1 MMYKKV
7 LILPFIFMLIL
18 SLLPK
23 SQAAEMRIVI
33 FVSDNEADS
42 TLAES
47 VANIIEA
54 DAVIKVPWGVY
65 NPEYSAE
72 VLKYAPDKVII
83 IGGPTAVSIDY
94 EKDFEEIGIP
104 YERWYGK
111 NRYETNLAVVQ
122 KLEEEFPEEF
132 SQIEAVYIVHGRDV
146 LSMLMQK
153 WADKLPN
160 TAKYKSIWVF
170 TGDGYENLSLQ
181 VLDEILKASHRR
193 PWVEIIVTSRFVQLA
208 HKEIPKPLFDVN
220 TDAITSFL
228 RERGYEVSVGNYTQ
242 EVDFTVKYAIPGKD
256 FVLET
261 LKLADN
267 KTQTAEKF
275 LDGLDRPEAKR
286 RLDMAKE
293 QIAKAWKL
301 YSLGNYQEAY
311 LLAVAA
317 NRNADFVISISA
329 KEWNKIIQG
338 RPEIR
343 LKKELLRLETKV
355 KVLRELGIDVSDI
368 EDTISEIKAILN
380 KSVLSPE
387 DYKNLLEK
395 IEEAKEEL
403 REVFIEEKRNIRH
416 TPVEYVQ
423 ERDEKDKH
431 PRKSRP

>member
-1 MMYKKV
+1 MMHKRV
-7 LILPFIFMLIL
+7 LALPLIFMLIF

-94 EKDFEEIGIP
+94 EKDFKEIGIP

-111 NRYETNLAVVQ
+111 NRYETNSAVVQ

-132 SQIEAVYIVHGRDV
+132 SQIEAVYIVHGRDI

-170 TGDGYENLSLQ
+170 TGDGYENLSLR
-181 VLDEILKASHRR
+181 VLEKILKASHGR
-193 PWVEIIVTSRFVQLA
+193 PWVEIIVTSRFVQLT

-220 TDAITSFL
+220 TDAIANFL
-228 RERGYEVSVGNYTQ
+228 RERGYEVSVGNYTR
-242 EVDFTVKYAIPGKD
+242 ETSFNVKYTGLAKL

-275 LDGLDRPEAKR
+275 LDGLDIPKAKK

-317 NRNADFVISISA
+317 NRNADFVISLSA
-329 KEWNKIIQG
+329 KEWNKIAQMSMDYA
-338 RPEIR
+338 
-343 LKKELLRLETKV
+343 LNKEVLRLEARINALKS
-355 KVLRELGIDVSDI
+355 LGIDVGDA
-368 EDTISEIKAILN
+368 EELLAEIKSAI
-380 KSVLSPE
+380 KF
-387 DYKNLLEK
+387 KNYPKALKLIK
-395 IEEAKEEL
+395 EAKEEL
-403 REVFIEEKRNIRH
+403 REVFIEEKRNIKH
-416 TPVEYVQ
+416 APVEYVQ
-423 ERDEKDKH
+423 EREEKEKH
-431 PRKSRP
+431 PGRSRP